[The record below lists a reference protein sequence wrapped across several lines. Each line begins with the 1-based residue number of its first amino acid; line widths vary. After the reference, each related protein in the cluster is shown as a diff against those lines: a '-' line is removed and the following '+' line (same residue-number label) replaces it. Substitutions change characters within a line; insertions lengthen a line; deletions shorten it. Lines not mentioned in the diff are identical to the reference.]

1 MAAPKKR
8 EPRPSPDG
16 IPHEED
22 GGSLEQKPQTEADS
36 AKSTKKE
43 TCELES
49 LRLDTAIKLAT
60 AQIAAMRSEEVSLP
74 LDHPDY
80 DRLFEASLR
89 RADQLINR
97 PKVEDPVIY
106 AEQLFPVSL
115 DRVTANYVHKTF
127 ISWKWPKMSSQDS
140 FLGLM
145 ADVTGWFVNHLQ
157 KMEFAIAAEYGP
169 EGSMEADF
177 VEAMLQFCGSSTG
190 LPLGGPWPEGIEIL
204 ARNVRNFVQESSKKS
219 DSLSSARAVRAI
231 EMATERQTVRICFGD
246 RKPTLSTNNTKGAR
260 RHYRPWGLFRYLR
273 INGESDPSATPL
285 LKKLS
290 CPRSLLSPG
299 HEPYPVV
306 PIYDRSICDLGALQ
320 DLAEQRAFRPGPK

>member
-8 EPRPSPDG
+8 EPRTSRDG

-22 GGSLEQKPQTEADS
+22 GSSPEREPQIEGVS
-36 AKSTKKE
+36 AKPTKKGAD
-43 TCELES
+43 ELES

-60 AQIAAMRSEEVSLP
+60 AQIAALKGEVPLP

-89 RADQLINR
+89 RADQLING
-97 PKVEDPVIY
+97 PKAEDPLIY
-106 AEQLFPVSL
+106 AEQLFPISL
-115 DRVTANYVHKTF
+115 DRVTANNVHKTF

-145 ADVTGWFVNHLQ
+145 EDVSEWFANHLQ
-157 KMEFAIAAEYGP
+157 KMECAIAAEYGP
-169 EGSMEADF
+169 EGVLEADF
-177 VEAMLQFCGSSTG
+177 VDAMLQFCGSSTG

-204 ARNVRNFVQESSKKS
+204 ARNVRNFIQETAKKGGA
-219 DSLSSARAVRAI
+219 LNSARAVRAI
-231 EMATERQTVRICFGD
+231 EMATQRQTVRICFGD
-246 RKPTLSTNNTKGAR
+246 RNPTLSTDKAKRTR

-273 INGESDPSATPL
+273 IAGESDPSAKPL

-290 CPRSLLSPG
+290 TPRSLLSPG
-299 HEPYPVV
+299 REPYPEV
-306 PIYDRSICDLGALQ
+306 PIYDRSICDLGPIQ
-320 DLAEQRAFRPGPK
+320 DLAEERAFRPGPK